1 MVVTPAATTPFK
13 WFRTWRTI
21 FPLRLIFSISSGDLR
36 MIRSSPKL
44 IINSNFADSN
54 FAYSRFAAPLWA
66 SIRAMTINHAEDLR
80 RNIFHRPIRIDR
92 YQPPL
97 QAVVIRYWLGLPL
110 IGRQSLGDD
119 FFAIVLADHQLGS
132 VHITQLVDERWLRV
146 NVIEPSTGGTRTSPG
161 NP

>member
-1 MVVTPAATTPFK
+1 
-13 WFRTWRTI
+13 
-21 FPLRLIFSISSGDLR
+21 

-44 IINSNFADSN
+44 IINSDFADSN
-54 FAYSRFAAPLWA
+54 FADFSFVVPLLA

-80 RNIFHRPIRIDR
+80 RNIFHRTIRIDR

-97 QAVVIRYWLGLPL
+97 QPVVIRYWLGLPL
-110 IGRQSLGDD
+110 IGSQPLGDD

-132 VHITQLVDERWLRV
+132 VHITQLIDKRWLRV
-146 NVIEPSTGGTRTSPG
+146 NVIEPSTGGTRTPPG